1 MKKIGI
7 LTFYYNVKNYGALL
21 QAYALVSAIHN
32 QGYNC
37 EQVCV
42 KITSNSEKCRKRH
55 FKIKNIPK
63 YIKALFPMIREKW
76 FVYKTENRNAAMR
89 KFQHSIPHSEIVY
102 NSNNLNESL
111 KFYSS
116 FITGSDQVWN
126 LDRYRKEYFL
136 GFVPENIYKFSY
148 AASMPNVN
156 ITDEKKEIVK
166 EHLES
171 FDAISVREEETAEF
185 LRNLTGKDVVQAL
198 DPTLLLDKSQWD
210 DVCSDRMI
218 DENYVFCYFLG
229 ESKKMR
235 KEAKRFAKRVGCKIV
250 TLPHLLKLR
259 SEDMFFAHVNL
270 YDVSPEQFISLIK
283 YAKYVIT
290 DSFHAT
296 VFSTL
301 YKTKFF
307 VFDRTDAGVMSSR
320 ITSLL
325 SLTENE
331 ERFCFGNRMNVDYML
346 KIKNK
351 PVNETTEQFLK
362 MKNRSIE
369 FLKHNLLNVGVKT
382 GEN

>member
-21 QAYALVSAIHN
+21 QAYALVRAIN
-32 QGYNC
+32 SQGYSC

-42 KITSNSEKCRKRH
+42 MIANNSEKRRKRH
-55 FKIKNIPK
+55 LKIKNTPK
-63 YIKALFPMIREKW
+63 YIKALFQILREKW
-76 FVYKTENRNAAMR
+76 FVYKTEKRNTAMQ
-89 KFQHSIPHSEIVY
+89 KFQNSIPHSKLIY

-111 KFYSS
+111 KYYSS

-166 EHLES
+166 KHLES
-171 FDAISVREEETAEF
+171 FDAISVREEETVEF
-185 LRNLTGKDVVQAL
+185 LKNLTGKDVVQTL

-210 DVCSDRMI
+210 DISSDRMI
-218 DENYVFCYFLG
+218 DGDYVFCYFLG

-259 SEDMFFAHVNL
+259 SEDMFFTHVNL

-307 VFDRTDAGVMSSR
+307 VFDRTDAGVMNSR
-320 ITSLL
+320 ITTLL

-331 ERFCFGNRMNVDYML
+331 ERFCCGDRMNVDYML
-346 KIKNK
+346 KIINK
-351 PVNETTEQFLK
+351 PVNKNTEQFLK
-362 MKNRSIE
+362 MKKSSIE
-369 FLKHNLLNVGVKT
+369 FLSHNLLKAGVKAD
-382 GEN
+382 EN